1 MIAILRLFTVI
12 SAMFLALSCEEKV
25 TDELPAPE
33 LPPVVEPNKP
43 SDGTAS
49 GVEIT
54 VMSFN
59 VRYPASSDTD
69 EKAWSY
75 RLTGVKAMLDAK
87 KPDIIGTQECYPS
100 QRKDMLDYLKGYSYY
115 GVLRS
120 NGIDQDG
127 KAETT
132 SVIYNAEKFEL
143 LDKGTFWLSETP
155 STPSAGWDA
164 TIKRS
169 TTWLLL
175 KEKKSEYKFYFVNTH
190 LDHQGI
196 QAQTEGVKL
205 IRRKIDEMNKSGL
218 PVVVTGDM
226 NVEQSSNI
234 LLGFKMDNIRKTA
247 PVTDTKVTCH
257 GYGSKSQRIDHIFY
271 EGFIP
276 KKFETV
282 VGPWAGMTY
291 ISDHNPVLAVV
302 EF

>member
-1 MIAILRLFTVI
+1 MA
-12 SAMFLALSCEEKV
+12 
-25 TDELPAPE
+25 
-33 LPPVVEPNKP
+33 
-43 SDGTAS
+43 
-49 GVEIT
+49 
-54 VMSFN
+54 
-59 VRYPASSDTD
+59 
-69 EKAWSY
+69 
-75 RLTGVKAMLDAK
+75 GVKAMLDAK
-87 KPDIIGTQECYPS
+87 KPDIIGTQECYAS
-100 QRKDMLDYLKGYSYY
+100 QRADMLSHLKGYDYY
-115 GVLRS
+115 GVSRTS
-120 NGIDQDG
+120 GVDSPTA
-127 KAETT
+127 KHETT
-132 SVIYNAEKFEL
+132 SVLYDASKFEVV
-143 LDKGTFWLSETP
+143 DKGTFWLSETP

-169 TTWLLL
+169 TTWVLF

-205 IRRKIDEMNKSGL
+205 IRQKIDEMNKADL
-218 PVVVTGDM
+218 PVLVTGDM